1 MLRDLYRLAK
11 GLAESMLVSLRC
23 LYHRIRYEIRLLKSE
38 IQKDRESNSWAV
50 TF

>member
-1 MLRDLYRLAK
+1 MLISVYRLAK

-38 IQKDRESNSWAV
+38 IKKDRESNSWAV